1 MKLFGAEVR
10 NLGVFFSE
18 LESTVT
24 KSHELFSPLPMESC
38 PKKTNEPTPRSLGEK

>member
-10 NLGVFFSE
+10 NLGVFLE

-38 PKKTNEPTPRSLGEK
+38 PKKTNEPNPRSLG